1 MKTIIKSTIV
11 ILLLFPGIAGCSKEN
26 SEEMINPLNIGEVTE
41 IKLGGTSYNSKK
53 GLSLQAYNVNDS
65 RCPIGAICVWA
76 GYASVDFY
84 LTTKKRKYDFTL
96 PTPYTFK
103 NDTVIEG
110 IKYELIDVLPYPELN
125 KEQPVK
131 TVKIL
136 VTNE

>member
-11 ILLLFPGIAGCSKEN
+11 ILLLSLWIAGCSKEN
-26 SEEMINPLNIGEVTE
+26 SEKMVRSLNIGEITE
-41 IKLGGTSYNSKK
+41 IKLRETACNPQK
-53 GLSLQAYNVNDS
+53 GLSLQVYNINDS

-84 LTTKKRKYDFTL
+84 LTTEKSKYDFTL
-96 PTPYTFK
+96 PAPYTFK

-125 KEQPVK
+125 KEQPAN

-136 VTNE
+136 VADE